1 MKILWLASWYPNK
14 LSPLDGDFIQRHARA
29 VSMYT
34 PLTVIYVAQYGE
46 QVEVDEDRTE
56 INSTGNLKEIIIQ
69 FRFKRIGIEILDKF
83 RYNWKYYSGYKKILK
98 EHFRKNGPP
107 DFLHVHVPMKAGVI
121 ARWVK
126 GKWKIPFILS
136 EQASTYMNTAPD
148 SFYNRNMYYRLT
160 VAKIFSDA
168 FFVTNVSE
176 AISSQL
182 RSLFKLSTIHTIHNV
197 VDTNI
202 FYYQKHATAI
212 FNFIHVSAM
221 NHQKNV
227 LGMLSAFHELMKKR
241 SDWRLTLVGPAGK
254 DVLHAVETLGLANFV
269 SFSGQVTYN
278 RVAELMH
285 EADSLVLFSRH
296 ENFPC
301 VIVEALNCG
310 LPVIATRIA
319 GIPEA
324 INHSNGILVDAENQ
338 DDLMKALDKMLDNY
352 NTYDCE
358 KIAADAKEKYG
369 YETIGAQFLNLYEQ
383 LARYYHK

>member
-14 LSPLDGDFIQRHARA
+14 LSPLDGDFIQRHAQA
-29 VSMYT
+29 VSLYT

-46 QVEVDEDRTE
+46 QVEVLEDHVEVNNLPNLTE
-56 INSTGNLKEIIIQ
+56 IVVQ
-69 FRFKRIGIEILDKF
+69 FRFKKSGFPIIDKI
-83 RYNWKYYSGYKKILK
+83 RYNWKYYSTYKKLVK
-98 EHFRKNGPP
+98 KHFAEHGVP
-107 DFLHVHVPMKAGVI
+107 DLIHVHVPMKAGVI

-148 SFYNRNMYYRLT
+148 SFHNRNMYYRLT

-168 FFVTNVSE
+168 FFVTNVSA

-182 RSLFKLSTIHTIHNV
+182 RSLFKLPTIHTIHNV

-202 FYYQKHATAI
+202 FYYQKHTTTI

-227 LGMLSAFHELMKKR
+227 LGMLSVFHELMKKR
-241 SDWRLTLVGPAGK
+241 SDWCLTLVGPAGK
-254 DVLHAVETLGLANFV
+254 DVIRAVETFGLANFV
-269 SFSGQVTYN
+269 NFSGQVTYN

-324 INHSNGILVDAENQ
+324 INHSNGILVEAENQ
-338 DDLMKALDKMLDNY
+338 DDLMRALEKMLDNY

-369 YETIGAQFLNLYEQ
+369 YETIGKQFLNLYEQ
-383 LARYYHK
+383 LARYYHQ